1 VTLAVIY
8 YRSIPAYQH
17 NALSPNVIKYN
28 VVAFSPTDLL
38 LPNSKSFY
46 YYYYYY
52 YYYCICCAILCFV
65 WRHIQIMS
73 LTKDDQGGNNG
84 GGLSDLQTGSD
95 TGGLV
100 AGLMGYQQQ
109 QSGNGLQSQD
119 GNDANNGSGMMGG
132 IGMMGGQGGLGDLDG
147 QQGNNSLLAQ
157 QQALMAMAAGGGGAD
172 NGSNKDAL
180 MNLLAKQGE

>member
-1 VTLAVIY
+1 
-8 YRSIPAYQH
+8 
-17 NALSPNVIKYN
+17 
-28 VVAFSPTDLL
+28 
-38 LPNSKSFY
+38 
-46 YYYYYY
+46 
-52 YYYCICCAILCFV
+52 
-65 WRHIQIMS
+65 MS
-73 LTKDDQGGNNG
+73 LTKDDQGGNG

-119 GNDANNGSGMMGG
+119 GNDLNHGSGMMGG
-132 IGMMGGQGGLGDLDG
+132 MTAGMMGGQGGLGDLDG

-157 QQALMAMAAGGGGAD
+157 QQALMAMAAGGGGGVAD

-180 MNLLAKQGE
+180 MNLLAKQGER